1 METPWA
7 QGLYEFCSL
16 LYSKRIEWFLT
27 QSRFWIKFGW
37 LTSENKYCYSKL
49 WKPFL
54 ETLFWIGVRPKIF
67 DSRKFFSYLMNDLV
81 CLFSIVLL
89 FSHIMSIWDRLHL
102 PEVFM
107 QIICYSY
114 CFLFLGKYLNIFIL
128 FLFANIGTL
137 YVTVSFIGREIYGN
151 FGSNMTEPK
160 LYFAQH
166 VINKFLYRS

>member
-1 METPWA
+1 MKTNIAILSYKSLSWKLCFGLGLGPKSLI
-7 QGLYEFCSL
+7 QGSF
-16 LYSKRIEWFLT
+16 F
-27 QSRFWIKFGW
+27 
-37 LTSENKYCYSKL
+37 
-49 WKPFL
+49 
-54 ETLFWIGVRPKIF
+54 IF
-67 DSRKFFSYLMNDLV
+67 DEWS
-81 CLFSIVLL
+81 CLFSIVPL

-114 CFLFLGKYLNIFIL
+114 CFLFLGKYLNIFKL

-137 YVTVSFIGREIYGN
+137 YMTVSFIGREIYGN
-151 FGSNMTEPK
+151 FDSNMTEPK